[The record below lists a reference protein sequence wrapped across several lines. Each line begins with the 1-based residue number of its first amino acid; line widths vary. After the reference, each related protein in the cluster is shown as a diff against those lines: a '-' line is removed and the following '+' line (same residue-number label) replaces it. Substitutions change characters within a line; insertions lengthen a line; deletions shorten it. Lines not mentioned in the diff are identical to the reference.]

1 MRSIAA
7 KGVKIAAGD
16 TGDPASLEQ
25 AMCGIWPT
33 DREPDRPGFLVQVL
47 VTAHPLGVKHE
58 LTGQER
64 CATLAFWC
72 IRPSDTWGLKSLGTQ
87 APGFGHLD
95 TAPLNQL
102 G

>member
-33 DREPDRPGFLVQVL
+33 DREPDRPGFLVQVP
-47 VTAHPLGVKHE
+47 VTTRPPGIKHE
-58 LTGQER
+58 LTGKER
-64 CATLAFWC
+64 CATLAFWSS
-72 IRPSDTWGLKSLGTQ
+72 RSSDTTPAQVTCGYAINEHSPESG
-87 APGFGHLD
+87 AR
-95 TAPLNQL
+95 
-102 G
+102 